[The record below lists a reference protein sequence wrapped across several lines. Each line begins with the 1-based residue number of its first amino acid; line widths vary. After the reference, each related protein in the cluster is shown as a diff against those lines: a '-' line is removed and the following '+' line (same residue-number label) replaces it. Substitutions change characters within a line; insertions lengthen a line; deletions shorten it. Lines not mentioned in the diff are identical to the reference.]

1 MKLFVFVNVSN
12 AVVRILLVSS
22 CGERI
27 YREVGDY
34 NEFELQRSVITVNKT
49 EYVQEK
55 GGF

>member
-1 MKLFVFVNVSN
+1 VSN